1 MTDKINLNIGDRE
14 MLHNR
19 VCSVLRQAILKGDF
33 KPGERLV
40 QTELADQIG
49 VSRMPI
55 REALRTLELEGLII
69 MQPHKGAVVR
79 KIKKEDIQEIY
90 ELRAILEAMALKKS
104 VNEFK
109 QSDIEE
115 LSKLHEI
122 MLQTDSSQKYVEY
135 NAKFHHIL
143 VNHCKS
149 SRLLSFI
156 ETVSNG
162 FALDTPQIIPGQI
175 QKSNKEHAAIV
186 KAIVEGDAEKASEY
200 LSQHIQRTGLELLTT
215 LEK

>member
-1 MTDKINLNIGDRE
+1 MADKINLRIGDRE

-69 MQPHKGAVVR
+69 MEPHKGAVVR
-79 KIKKEDIQEIY
+79 EIKKEDIQEIY
-90 ELRAILEAMALKKS
+90 ELRSMLEALALKKS
-104 VNEFK
+104 MEHFSK
-109 QSDIEE
+109 ADMDALSAYHQS
-115 LSKLHEI
+115 
-122 MLQTDSSQKYVEY
+122 MLQTSSNEEYVDY
-135 NAKFHHIL
+135 NAKFHDVL
-143 VNHCKS
+143 VSRCKS

-156 ETVSNG
+156 ETVSHG

-175 QKSNKEHAAIV
+175 QKSNKEHANIL
-186 KAIVEGDAEKASEY
+186 KAIEEKDADNAADF
-200 LSQHIQRTGLELLTT
+200 LAQHIRRTGEELLTT